1 MTFALAAS
9 QPTLLAMPS
18 TQESSKNLISTLA
31 RQGMRSLWDGTP
43 HAHASRGNDDRQC
56 LQATFSNA
64 GDLGAQLQEVKRQAK
79 IEISKVA
86 YRISNEWLNN
96 LRWQLDEILDPD
108 VWDDD
113 DQILSIESWQ
123 CFLRGLF
130 IIRPKRLP
138 GLGLSQVGNI
148 VASWS
153 RGSEHLDVE
162 FKPNDQTRWVL
173 AAETNGEI
181 ERVSGRTSAF
191 RLPEILAPY
200 QPERW
205 FVA

>member
-9 QPTLLAMPS
+9 QPALLAMPA
-18 TQESSKNLISTLA
+18 TQDSSPNLISTLV
-31 RQGMRSLWDGTP
+31 REGMQNFWDCIP
-43 HAHASRGNDDRQC
+43 HAAASQGNEDKRRLHAILSRTDD
-56 LQATFSNA
+56 LES
-64 GDLGAQLQEVKRQAK
+64 QLQEVKRAAK
-79 IEISKVA
+79 IEISNLA
-86 YRISNEWLNN
+86 PRISNEWLVN

-108 VWDDD
+108 SWDDD
-113 DQILSIESWQ
+113 DKILSVDSWRS
-123 CFLRGLF
+123 FLRGLF

-138 GLGLSQVGNI
+138 GIGISRDGNV

-153 RGSEHLDVE
+153 RASEHLDVE

-173 AAETNGEI
+173 AAENKGEI

-191 RLPEILAPY
+191 RLPEVLAPY